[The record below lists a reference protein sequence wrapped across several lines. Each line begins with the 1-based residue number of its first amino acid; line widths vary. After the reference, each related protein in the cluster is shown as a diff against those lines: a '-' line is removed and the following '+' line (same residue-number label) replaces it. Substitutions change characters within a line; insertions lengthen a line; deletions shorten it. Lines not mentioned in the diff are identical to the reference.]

1 MDGYGK
7 RVLVVEDDSFAR
19 DMLASI
25 FLQAGYNVHAASD
38 GQEALMEM
46 KRRRFDSVVTDC
58 HMPRLNGVELLSV
71 ARIVWPDT
79 PMVLV
84 SGDQLDMP
92 DLALRHGAY
101 AYVQK
106 PYEPSYLLAI
116 VGEAIHASP
125 GGPSCPVTVS
135 HDRIECP

>member
-46 KRRRFDSVVTDC
+46 KRRRFDAVVTDC

-125 GGPSCPVTVS
+125 GGHSCPVTVS